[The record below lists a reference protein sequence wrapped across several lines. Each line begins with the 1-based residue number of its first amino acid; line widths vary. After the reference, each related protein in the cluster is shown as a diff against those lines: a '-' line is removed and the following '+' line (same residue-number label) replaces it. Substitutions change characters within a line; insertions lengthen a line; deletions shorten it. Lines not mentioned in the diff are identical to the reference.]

1 MIRNPL
7 HDKPFDADA
16 EMDDLEMARP
26 SYDATSYAR
35 SGSVFRTSLFVI
47 AIVIFSSL
55 AAGLYFYAYQRGL
68 EDGQREIPPVI
79 AANPEPMRVSPE
91 IAGEAPEPVEDL
103 NIHRV
108 IQGTSEAVP
117 EPDMNDGRPESL
129 LVGSNAV
136 PQEAEASAPEPRGE
150 NPTPPTDVQPTAIAP
165 VRPAE
170 EVKKEVKQE
179 VKQEPSVAA
188 PASPQ
193 AAPEPSPKPTRQE
206 ATPAT
211 SRYMVQIAAT
221 RSRALA
227 RKTFADQA
235 KKFPDLLGRRDPLI
249 LRADLGS
256 KGIFYRVNVSGFS
269 TRENAKRFCDELAAA
284 GGSCLVKIEPN

>member
-68 EDGQREIPPVI
+68 EDGQREMPPVI

-136 PQEAEASAPEPRGE
+136 PQEAEVSAPEPQVE
-150 NPTPPTDVQPTAIAP
+150 NPAPPADVQPMVIAP
-165 VRPAE
+165 IRPAE
-170 EVKKEVKQE
+170 E

-269 TRENAKRFCDELAAA
+269 TRENAKQFCDDLTAA